1 MSYDVS
7 EKPEDALD
15 LGPDDRDQ
23 DPPHAPN
30 GDPQECP
37 RCHCEE
43 CECDD
48 DDEPEP
54 DGRWVFSTEAGCWLY
69 E

>member
-7 EKPEDALD
+7 ERPEDALD

-23 DPPHAPN
+23 PNDAPTLPA
-30 GDPQECP
+30 D
-37 RCHCEE
+37 EE
-43 CECDD
+43 PEPEEHDD
-48 DDEPEP
+48 DDQEP
-54 DGRWVFSTEAGCWLY
+54 DGRWAFSTEAGCWIY

>member
-7 EKPEDALD
+7 ERPEDQLD

-30 GDPQECP
+30 GDPQEEP
-37 RCHCEE
+37 EE
-43 CECDD
+43 EEHDD
-48 DDEPEP
+48 DDEQEP